1 MTSIFDRFEMIDDAT
16 ADKLRQMS
24 EWERLLI
31 ASQLWTAKRAEL
43 RAIIQTEHPDWSE
56 QQVNREIAHRIS
68 GGLVPR
74 SIDAD

>member
-1 MTSIFDRFEMIDDAT
+1 MSSIVDRFDMIEDAT
-16 ADKLRQMS
+16 VDKLRQMS

-31 ASQLWTAKRAEL
+31 ASQIWTAKRAEL
-43 RAIIQTEHPDWSE
+43 RAVIQPEHPDWSE

-74 SIDAD
+74 